1 MLNHV
6 VLMKFKPDVT
16 DAQIEALQAMLDDL
30 PNKITEIQTYEF
42 GKDVVQGE
50 RSYDFGLVSLFAN
63 TDTLRRYQTHPEH
76 LEVLKTLK
84 AMCESVITV
93 DFFGTDAG
101 SLKDHAPAPGI
112 ENLFKG

>member
-6 VLMKFKPDVT
+6 VLMKFKPDVG
-16 DAQIEALQAMLDDL
+16 DDQIEALQAMFDDL
-30 PNKITEIQTYEF
+30 PNKIIEIQTYEF
-42 GKDVVQGE
+42 GRDVVQGE

-76 LEVLKTLK
+76 LRVLETLK

-101 SLKDHAPAPGI
+101 SFKDHAPAPGI
-112 ENLFKG
+112 DKLFKG